1 MVRMTALLVPVLVLA
16 FAVPADAKTIHVH
29 KGQSI
34 QAAVDRAKPG
44 DRIVVG
50 PGTYRED
57 GSPCPAASAQTCA
70 VAIQKNG
77 IKLIG
82 RPSRKHPVVIR
93 ARDGQDAGVEVG
105 RARTGDCLADASQ
118 RLHGSLISGMTVRG
132 FDDFGV
138 LLLCVDHWRIT
149 RVRAV
154 GNGEYGTFPSHTTI
168 GRLDHS
174 FASGSSDTGHY
185 IGQSSRARVDHN
197 VAKDN
202 VSGIEIENST
212 QIRADHNLATGNT
225 GGILS
230 FALTGLDVK
239 TNADNRIDH
248 NRVFKNNRRNTCLDP
263 EDTVCS
269 VPPGT
274 GILMVATDRNR
285 VEANKVSGNRSFG
298 IALASYCVAFM
309 VSETEC
315 AAVDIEPYPDGN
327 RIRDNDVRSNGK
339 APDPSVPS
347 IFAVDLAWD
356 TTGTDNCW
364 SGNEA
369 GTTFPS
375 PLPACP

>member
-1 MVRMTALLVPVLVLA
+1 MVRLTALLVPVLVLA
-16 FAVPADAKTIHVH
+16 FALPAEAKTIHVH

-82 RPSRKHPVVIR
+82 RPSRKHPVVLR

-105 RARTGDCLADASQ
+105 RPRTGDCLADASQ

-138 LLLCVDHWRIT
+138 LLLCVDHWRLT
-149 RVRAV
+149 RVRAI

-174 FASGSSDTGHY
+174 FASGSNDTGHY

-212 QIRADHNLATGNT
+212 QIRADHNLTTGNT

-239 TNADNRIDH
+239 VNADNRIDH
-248 NRVFKNNRRNTCLDP
+248 NRVSKNNRRNTCLEP
-263 EDTVCS
+263 EDAVCS

-285 VEANKVSGNRSFG
+285 VEANTISGNKSFG
-298 IALASYCVAFM
+298 IALANYCVALM

-315 AAVDIEPYPDGN
+315 AAVDIEPNPDGN
-327 RIRDNDVRSNGK
+327 RILGNAVRNNGK
-339 APDPSVPS
+339 APDPSVPPV
-347 IFAVDLAWD
+347 FAVDLAWD

-364 SGNEA
+364 SGNSG